1 MNEAAR
7 PPFDPARIRAVAFD
21 GYGTLF
27 RIHDAEF
34 RVAVASALEQQGLS
48 HDDHEE
54 LVRTWYQAFGRA
66 GPWGQLF
73 GEDGESVDRE
83 RMVSGP
89 LPQYV
94 TQWEWW
100 RRQWLH
106 TFQSLGIEG
115 DASAAA
121 DHLRDLLAQ
130 AEPYDDA
137 AEAVN
142 GLASAGL
149 TVGLFSNADDD
160 FLQPAITRSG
170 LRFSV
175 IQTSQSLRAYKP
187 HPVAF
192 EALADRLGRA
202 PEEILYVGD
211 SAYAD
216 VHGAVRAGLR
226 SAWVRRSERP
236 YPEDMPA
243 PDVEVTA
250 LAQLLDVF
258 GDR

>member
-1 MNEAAR
+1 MEAANGRGCQSKFSLTTTGGMWRIGPGRIKTPYGQRRSLPNKARHNKRRHGQFTRSNKEGPR
-7 PPFDPARIRAVAFD
+7 PIMKSDEPRLDELLAQFD
-21 GYGTLF
+21 
-27 RIHDAEF
+27 
-34 RVAVASALEQQGLS
+34 
-48 HDDHEE
+48 
-54 LVRTWYQAFGRA
+54 
-66 GPWGQLF
+66 
-73 GEDGESVDRE
+73 
-83 RMVSGP
+83 
-89 LPQYV
+89 
-94 TQWEWW
+94 
-100 RRQWLH
+100 
-106 TFQSLGIEG
+106 
-115 DASAAA
+115 
-121 DHLRDLLAQ
+121 AQ

-226 SAWVRRSERP
+226 SAWVRRSHRHP
-236 YPEDMPA
+236 HQ
-243 PDVEVTA
+243 PDRRRVVHS
-250 LAQLLDVF
+250 
-258 GDR
+258 GDSIKFP